1 MNLNVNGESA
11 EARERMLKLALMK
24 SKAKEVKFP
33 TVAMPVNGFKRKKI
47 VEASY

>member
-11 EARERMLKLALMK
+11 EVRERMLKLALMK

-33 TVAMPVNGFKRKKI
+33 TVAMPTNGFNRKKL
-47 VEASY
+47 VKAEY